1 MNKIENILD
10 GIYSNYKKTTRP
22 VIGITSNYTAGDA
35 TLRER
40 YYKQVEAAGGTPMI
54 LPPLKSEEVILST
67 LDNIDALLLTGGG
80 DIDPTLIGE
89 EPSPLLGE
97 VNEERDIPELVIARL
112 AFNRQMPILGIC
124 RGIQTLAI
132 ALEGHVAQ
140 DLSLAKEWKSD
151 VGIIHSQQEEREVK
165 THSVG
170 ILPSTILHDIYG
182 TDELRVNSFH
192 HQVVDDAGPHLV
204 VSATSP
210 DGLKEAVESSEHKSV
225 LGVQWHPEWLGEEG
239 RRLFVWLVERGR
251 LFAEAKRLHDDIITL
266 DSHCDTPM
274 FFSQNI
280 DFGKRDS
287 HILVDLPKMTEGRL
301 DVTTMVSYLPQPREG
316 ETFQEKVP
324 FTVSGPKAYA
334 DLIFDKIETITAKY
348 ADRVAIARSRDDI
361 LLNKR
366 AGRKSIMIGIE
377 NGLAIEDDI
386 ANVEHFARRGIVY
399 ITLCHNGDNQICD
412 SARGSQTHGG
422 VSEFGAEVIR
432 EMNRLGVAVDLSHG
446 AESSFYDALA
456 ISSEPIVC
464 SHSCCRSLCDVPR
477 NLTDDQMRAL
487 AQKDGVMQITLYHG
501 FLRDPGEASIIDAIE
516 HLNHAIDVMGVDHVG
531 LGSDFDGDGGVA
543 GIADASEMINFT
555 IKLLEQRF
563 SHSDIRKIWGEN
575 WLRVIHR

>member
-1 MNKIENILD
+1 MINSPL
-10 GIYSNYKKTTRP
+10 SRP
-22 VIGITSNYTAGDA
+22 VVGITSNYVDGDA

-40 YYKQVEAAGGTPMI
+40 YYKQVEAAGGTPVI
-54 LPPLKSEEVILST
+54 IPPLKNEEVIATT
-67 LDNIDALLLTGGG
+67 LDHIDALLLTGGG
-80 DIDPTLIGE
+80 DIDPRLSGE

-97 VNEERDIPELVIARL
+97 INEERDIPELTITRM
-112 AFNRQMPILGIC
+112 AFQRQMPIMGIC
-124 RGIQTLAI
+124 RGVQTI
-132 ALEGHVAQ
+132 VTALGGHVAQ
-140 DLSLAKEWKSD
+140 DISLVEGWKSTM
-151 VGIIHSQQEEREVK
+151 GIVHSQKEEREVK
-165 THSVG
+165 THEVRIVDGTVLRS
-170 ILPSTILHDIYG
+170 IYPQ
-182 TDELRVNSFH
+182 EKLLVNSFH
-192 HQVVDDAGPHLV
+192 HQAVDDCGKHLR
-204 VSATSP
+204 VSAVSE
-210 DGLKEAVESSEHKSV
+210 DGLVEAVESCEWKSV

-239 RRLFVWLVERGR
+239 RRLFEWLVERAKI
-251 LFAEAKRLHDDIITL
+251 FSEASRLHDNIISL

-280 DFGKRDS
+280 DFGSRDS
-287 HILVDLPKMTEGRL
+287 RILVDLPKMKDGRL
-301 DVTTMVSYLPQPREG
+301 DATTMVCYLPQPKAG

-324 FTVSGPKAYA
+324 FSVDGPKAYA
-334 DLIFDKIETITAKY
+334 DLIFDKIETIVEKY
-348 ADRVAIARSRDDI
+348 SERVAFARCREDVI
-361 LLNKR
+361 KNKL
-366 AGRKSIMIGIE
+366 AGKKSIMIGIE

-386 ANVEHFARRGIVY
+386 SNVEHFAQRGIVY

-412 SARGSQTHGG
+412 SARGSNTHSG
-422 VSEFGAEVIR
+422 VSEFGAKVIR

-575 WLRVIHR
+575 WLRVIRR